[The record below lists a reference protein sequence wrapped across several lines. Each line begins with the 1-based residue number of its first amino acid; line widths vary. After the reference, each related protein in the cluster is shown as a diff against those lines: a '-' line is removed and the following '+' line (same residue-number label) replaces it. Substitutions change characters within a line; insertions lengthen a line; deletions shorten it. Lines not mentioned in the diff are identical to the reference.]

1 MRLEWSPLC
10 NPAHHSGGLR
20 HGIPTPLDAE
30 DLAVLS
36 SL

>member
-1 MRLEWSPLC
+1 VSTDQGFADR
-10 NPAHHSGGLR
+10 LR

-30 DLAVLS
+30 DLAVLR

>member
-1 MRLEWSPLC
+1 VSTDHGF
-10 NPAHHSGGLR
+10 ADSLR

-30 DLAVLS
+30 DLAVLR